1 MPHYSFANIAHGSL
15 PYGESGGKISCVSKV
30 NRCFIFIFSSVC
42 AFKFDFSF
50 KADLVKEK
58 SKIYRKRVG
67 FLHAEVV
74 QETKLTFHPILLHSL
89 SHMALPPATVAS

>member
-30 NRCFIFIFSSVC
+30 NRCFIFIFSSVW

-58 SKIYRKRVG
+58 AKFTENVLAFCMQKWYRK
-67 FLHAEVV
+67 
-74 QETKLTFHPILLHSL
+74 PS
-89 SHMALPPATVAS
+89 